1 MPDGECVM
9 LRDKRQSGQAL
20 VAATVG
26 LVALLAATGLA
37 IDVGYLRYQKRLQ
50 QSAADSAALAGAA
63 ELKFGGSGGYKTAA
77 QQDSSLNGFTDGVNN
92 VTVTPS
98 NPPSTGPNSTDNN
111 SVEVI
116 VSAVQPTFFM
126 KIVGVNSTTLT
137 ARAVA
142 KLTGGGSRGCL
153 YTLGLGGAGGI
164 TTNGTA
170 SIDAPNCGILDD
182 STLTKNGS
190 GHITAA
196 SIGTVGAVTDHGGGA
211 ITPTPVSGIV
221 AAADPLA
228 YLTPP
233 GTGGACLDGTVK
245 DPPGGGGGKGGG
257 GGGGTGPQ
265 VLNPGNYC
273 TGISVSGKKDVVLNA
288 GTYVITGG
296 GVDFG
301 GSGTVTGTGVTFYF
315 AATGDSITFHGKQTI
330 KLTAPTTGNYAGILF
345 YQNQANA
352 TAATLDGANGSKF
365 EGALYFPGAPL
376 TINGAAGS
384 TSAYMIVVVKSVTLN
399 GATLNLPADYSG
411 LAGGSPI
418 KDAVLVE

>member
-9 LRDKRQSGQAL
+9 LRNKRQSGQAL

-63 ELKFGGSGGYKTAA
+63 EIKFGGSGGVTKAA
-77 QQDSSLNGFTDGVNN
+77 QQDSSLNGFTDNGSLKNIGD
-92 VTVTPS
+92 VTVAVS
-98 NPPSTGPNSTDNN
+98 NGPADGPNAGKPEY
-111 SVEVI
+111 VEVI

-126 KIVGVNSTTLT
+126 KILGVNQTTVA

-142 KLTGGGSRGCL
+142 VLGGGGARGCL

-211 ITPTPVSGIV
+211 ITPTPISGII
-221 AAADPLA
+221 AAADPLS

-233 GTGGACLDGTVK
+233 AVGGCTTQNGTIQDTKKDKGGTVNL
-245 DPPGGGGGKGGG
+245 
-257 GGGGTGPQ
+257 T
-265 VLNPGNYC
+265 PGNFC
-273 TGISVSGKKDVVLNA
+273 GGISVSGTKDVNFA
-288 GTYVITGG
+288 PGTYVISAQGG
-296 GVDFG
+296 KNGIDFG
-301 GSGTVTGTGVTFYF
+301 GNGTISGTGVTFYF
-315 AATGDSITFHGKQTI
+315 TATGGSITFHGNQTI
-330 KLTAPTTGNYAGILF
+330 KLTAPTAGNYAGILF

-352 TAATLDGANGSKF
+352 TAATLDGNNGSKF

-376 TINGAAGS
+376 NINGAAGS

-399 GATLNLPADYSG
+399 GATLALPADYSG
-411 LAGGSPI
+411 LPGGSPI